1 MENLNLGRNDKPW
14 NNLDSGEAE
23 NENDFFI
30 CLFVCLLVCSF
41 YPPENVITLF
51 INMQFFFNVLEKDP

>member
-1 MENLNLGRNDKPW
+1 MKTIFL
-14 NNLDSGEAE
+14 
-23 NENDFFI
+23 I

-51 INMQFFFNVLEKDP
+51 INKQFFYCTGKRPVNFAFGLSFSVILGLLSVNGRR